1 MATLFQKRK
10 APIRNKSNQ
19 FFQKEVDLAQTSLFF
34 PEEYEKTFLTLY
46 FVSLPYLA
54 GLMFQFFYIS
64 NKKVEIFLA
73 LNKQSSFIFTW
84 AIGYEI
90 IATLILLYI
99 IKISI
104 SFSKISAQKGKKE
117 FKRP

>member
-1 MATLFQKRK
+1 
-10 APIRNKSNQ
+10 
-19 FFQKEVDLAQTSLFF
+19 
-34 PEEYEKTFLTLY
+34 
-46 FVSLPYLA
+46 
-54 GLMFQFFYIS
+54 MFQFFYIS